1 MTHFKPY
8 PMILM
13 ISILYGL
20 VFFSVSADEF
30 SDLMGDVPLVAGLQ
44 EDINQRLVFDKP
56 EGRIVETTAFGSVA
70 INGVWDFYIVTLP
83 ELGWQNIESNKNKNS
98 LLFSRE
104 GESLEIKFLKLKTVL
119 EVKFSIYP
127 SSH

>member
-1 MTHFKPY
+1 MT
-8 PMILM
+8 LM

-30 SDLMGDVPLVAGLQ
+30 SDLMGDVPLMEGLQ
-44 EDINQRLVFDKP
+44 EDINQRLVFDKS

-70 INGVWDFYIVTLP
+70 INGVWDFYIATLP
-83 ELGWQNIESNKNKNS
+83 ELGWQNIKSNKNKNS

-119 EVKFSIYP
+119 EVKFSIHP
-127 SSH
+127 SSY